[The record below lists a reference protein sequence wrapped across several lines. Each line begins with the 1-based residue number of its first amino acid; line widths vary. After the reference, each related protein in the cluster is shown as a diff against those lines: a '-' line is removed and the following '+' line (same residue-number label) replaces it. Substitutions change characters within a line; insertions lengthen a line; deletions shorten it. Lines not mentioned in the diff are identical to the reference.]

1 VDNVS
6 IHPGVEGGRRRHPL
20 ETATKPF
27 KNKGKL
33 AKKMKVLGR
42 RRLAHAATLKGLP
55 SNVNPAAFKA
65 PGSYNAHKS

>member
-1 VDNVS
+1 MDNVS

-42 RRLAHAATLKGLP
+42 RRLAHAATLKGLTTTVP
-55 SNVNPAAFKA
+55 PTAFKA
-65 PGSYNAHKS
+65 PGSMNSHKS